1 MRRMRI
7 VLALV
12 AMLFF
17 VAVPVLA
24 EVIPEEPAVEEAPEP
39 EGVPEAIGVGTGNE
53 LTDAFLN
60 LGWMITLVPV
70 LNKITERLVSWFS
83 FLKGD
88 IITAVSVAVGSALA
102 WYFSLDPSTAIAE
115 AVGVP
120 GKNLGDWANYLI
132 SGFLIA
138 IAAGKMADREEL
150 KYGQMAGAQGVTP

>member
-12 AMLFF
+12 AMLFV

-24 EVIPEEPAVEEAPEP
+24 TVVDEVPAVEETPEP
-39 EGVPEAIGVGTGNE
+39 EGVPEAIGAGTGDE
-53 LTDAFLN
+53 LVDAFLN

-70 LNKITERLVSWFS
+70 LNKITERLVKWFS

-88 IITAVSVAVGSALA
+88 LITAAAVAIGWALS

-132 SGFLIA
+132 SGVLIA

-150 KYGQMAGAQGVTP
+150 KYGQLGGAQGVTP